1 MKPADWAKQAYPQ
14 AKPVR
19 RLWPFPISIE
29 GGKATRTLPPKPPT
43 RPALPD
49 ALF

>member
-1 MKPADWAKQAYPQ
+1 MKPADWAKQAFPQ

-19 RLWPFPISIE
+19 RVWPFPISVQH
-29 GGKATRTLPPKPPT
+29 GKVTRTVPPKQPT